1 MFEDSICATC
11 ITHHTILTF
20 QYILFV
26 LWLFC
31 VDQSVARINIRRSVQ
46 MKFSQREAVTTCGQN
61 KQSVFVLFV
70 FVFLYFWNEILSKG
84 GCDHSRTKE
93 TICIWIVWVWVCIFV
108 FLECNS
114 HKEMLWPLEDK
125 TNKTFQM
132 PEIPSH
138 SISLFQIDME
148 KEISRGKREI

>member
-1 MFEDSICATC
+1 
-11 ITHHTILTF
+11 
-20 QYILFV
+20 
-26 LWLFC
+26 
-31 VDQSVARINIRRSVQ
+31 
-46 MKFSQREAVTTCGQN
+46 MKLSQREAVTTRGQN

-70 FVFLYFWNEILSKG
+70 FVFLFFWNEILTKGSGDRSK
-84 GCDHSRTKE
+84 
-93 TICIWIVWVWVCIFV
+93 
-108 FLECNS
+108 
-114 HKEMLWPLEDK
+114 DK